1 MFFLHG
7 TSIGNGQQ
15 GISYNEEI
23 YEKAFFSTE
32 VPPQNT
38 FERRVALTAME
49 AARKDE
55 AERCLRFAEWA
66 YTNGWCFVEGEV
78 WINYDESVKPT
89 TNTTSELYQIF
100 KTQTNG

>member
-1 MFFLHG
+1 M
-7 TSIGNGQQ
+7 T
-15 GISYNEEI
+15 NEEI
-23 YEKAFFSTE
+23 LEKLNHKDGLIKTVE
-32 VPPQNT
+32 IHK
-38 FERRVALTAME
+38 AME

>member
-1 MFFLHG
+1 M
-7 TSIGNGQQ
+7 S
-15 GISYNEEI
+15 NEEI

-55 AERCLRFAEWA
+55 AERFAEW
-66 YTNGWCFVEGEV
+66 VMK
-78 WINYDESVKPT
+78 NYYETDDDGMWYKWLMRSKSEDPT
-89 TNTTSELYQIF
+89 YTTSELYQIF
-100 KTQTNG
+100 KTQTK